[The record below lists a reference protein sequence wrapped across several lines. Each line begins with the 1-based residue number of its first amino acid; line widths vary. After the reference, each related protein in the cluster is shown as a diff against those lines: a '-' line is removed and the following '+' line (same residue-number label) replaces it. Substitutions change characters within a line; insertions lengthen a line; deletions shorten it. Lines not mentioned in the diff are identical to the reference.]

1 MSQKLSENIDFNTAY
16 DKYVNLVFKTALNY
30 SGDHYVAEE
39 ASQYTFMQLYIQFE
53 QIKRG
58 NIKPWLI
65 TTAKNYVLNYKEKVK
80 WELTDENIV
89 ELCDMREA
97 ARSTEENVFIKTK
110 EEKHTLLRKEI
121 FTQLYQKN
129 PRWWQAV
136 VLAYIYEVPQEDIA
150 VKMRI
155 ELNAL
160 YQMLYRAR
168 KWITKNYREEFEKLI

>member
-1 MSQKLSENIDFNTAY
+1 
-16 DKYVNLVFKTALNY
+16 
-30 SGDHYVAEE
+30 
-39 ASQYTFMQLYIQFE
+39 
-53 QIKRG
+53 
-58 NIKPWLI
+58 
-65 TTAKNYVLNYKEKVK
+65 
-80 WELTDENIV
+80 
-89 ELCDMREA
+89 MREA
-97 ARSTEENVFIKTK
+97 ARSTEENVLIKTK

>member
-58 NIKPWLI
+58 NIKLWLI

-97 ARSTEENVFIKTK
+97 ARSTEENVLIKTK

>member
-1 MSQKLSENIDFNTAY
+1 M
-16 DKYVNLVFKTALNY
+16 
-30 SGDHYVAEE
+30 G
-39 ASQYTFMQLYIQFE
+39 
-53 QIKRG
+53 
-58 NIKPWLI
+58 
-65 TTAKNYVLNYKEKVK
+65 KEKRFCRILMNDSRAVSYTH
-80 WELTDENIV
+80 L
-89 ELCDMREA
+89 EA

>member
-58 NIKPWLI
+58 NIKSWLI

-97 ARSTEENVFIKTK
+97 ARV
-110 EEKHTLLRKEI
+110 
-121 FTQLYQKN
+121 QK
-129 PRWWQAV
+129 RMC
-136 VLAYIYEVPQEDIA
+136 L
-150 VKMRI
+150 
-155 ELNAL
+155 
-160 YQMLYRAR
+160 
-168 KWITKNYREEFEKLI
+168 